1 MSKKLIAV
9 ASAAALALSAL
20 VVMPTVANATGP
32 GPFSVAASGSQATN
46 QVVRDGSTSA
56 KALEVS
62 VPTSDV
68 LRWVTENGGG
78 EDDPAVDPADLT
90 GSAIKLVVTTPGASD
105 AITVTTT
112 GGVKVITDTVYD
124 ETSPAATSAS
134 GVTSLSDVAAT
145 GSATL
150 YAYTTSTAVGT
161 VVVSAAGSSKTYFI
175 KGLSTFAYKMAFT
188 GPTSV
193 APGAKATFT
202 GTVKDMFGNDLTT
215 ALATTDFS
223 ITAVGGSAASVP
235 TTLGVLGDYN
245 YNSTTKVYTIKH
257 ESRDTAGSYAVSI
270 NADSVERNA
279 VKVEAFGDLALT
291 SFFSLNSLDPAAQ
304 IAALQ
309 AQIADMRTKARS
321 VTLKRWNDLV
331 MRHRA
336 LGGSAKLK

>member
-20 VVMPTVANATGP
+20 VVMPTAATAAV
-32 GPFSVAASGSQATN
+32 GPFAVAATGSQATN

-90 GSAIKLVVTTPGASD
+90 GSAIQLVVTTPGVSD

-112 GGVKVITDTVYD
+112 GGVKVITDTVYT
-124 ETSPAATSAS
+124 ETAPAATSAS
-134 GVTSLSDVAAT
+134 GLTSLSGAAAT
-145 GSATL
+145 GTATF
-150 YAYTTSTAVGT
+150 YVYTTSTAVGT
-161 VVVSAAGSSKTYFI
+161 VVVSAAGSSRTLYI
-175 KGLSTFAYKMAFT
+175 KGLSTFAYKLAFT

-193 APGAKATFT
+193 APGAMATFT

-235 TTLGVLGDYN
+235 TTLGVLGDYD
-245 YNSTTKVYTIKH
+245 YNATTKVYTIKH
-257 ESRDTAGSYAVSI
+257 KSRDSAGSYAVSI

-279 VKVEAFGDLALT
+279 VKVTAFGDLALT
-291 SFFSLNSLDPAAQ
+291 AFFSLNSLDPAAQ